1 MIFDAPQNFI
11 HVFSGT
17 VGEVHGSKRGKAV
30 INIISGGTFKFSDHN
45 QGKQLYYGILIGLAW
60 GFLCSWMLVLIC
72 CKIYS
77 LLVPLGSRS
86 ISNETALT
94 VSLP

>member
-1 MIFDAPQNFI
+1 MDEQKTLMDASVESVDGYIVLKFKKFFVEEGGNDMIFDAPQNFI

-45 QGKQLYYGILIGLAW
+45 QGK
-60 GFLCSWMLVLIC
+60 
-72 CKIYS
+72 
-77 LLVPLGSRS
+77 
-86 ISNETALT
+86 
-94 VSLP
+94 